1 MRKLLLI
8 AFVAICAAVGFL
20 SSLDDDRTTQLVM
33 SAVGAL
39 FGLAIGG
46 GLLRVGSRYDANRRF
61 DWVIPGMGS
70 STADLAANYWR
81 DEGHPPFM
89 KPPSPEPDR
98 HQFDPDRIG

>member
-1 MRKLLLI
+1 MRKLLLV
-8 AFVAICAAVGFL
+8 AFVAVCAAVGYV
-20 SSLDDDRTTQLVM
+20 SSLEDGVSTQLVM

-46 GLLRVGSRYDANRRF
+46 GLLRVGSRLSANRRL
-61 DWVIPGMGS
+61 DWVIQGMGA

-81 DEGHPPFM
+81 DKGHPPFM
-89 KPPSPEPDR
+89 RPRVAPPDE